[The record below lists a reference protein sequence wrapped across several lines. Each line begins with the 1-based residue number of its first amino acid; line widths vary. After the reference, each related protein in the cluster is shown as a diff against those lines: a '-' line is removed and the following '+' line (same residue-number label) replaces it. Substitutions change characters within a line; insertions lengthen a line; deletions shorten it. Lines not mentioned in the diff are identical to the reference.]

1 MIKSNIEDV
10 PDPLF
15 DIVYI
20 DEEEDCS
27 SLDDRDVVY
36 PQGSDP
42 GDTTVMPTEWITTCS
57 ERLNAFPEED

>member
-1 MIKSNIEDV
+1 MVKSNIEDA

-27 SLDDRDVVY
+27 SLDNTETVF
-36 PQGSDP
+36 PQDADP
-42 GDTTVMPTEWITTCS
+42 GDTTVFPTVWVTTCS
-57 ERLNAFPEED
+57 ERLDAFPEED